1 MSEGLLGDAVA
12 EVAADSK
19 SAEKRRVKLFPWDS
33 VATQLLE
40 PYGESSFET
49 LSLEKLYAATAK
61 GNKGAAYHSHL
72 CAPMDTDPWHVG
84 AGISLTAAALLAAI
98 DKFRSEEMQA
108 LLKPELYAKVREE
121 LVELEPVLKRLNLG
135 RGSQVTRDAGSFR
148 EAKKQKT
155 GHATS
160 EPVVS
165 TPDEMKQ
172 AAFAFHKWL
181 KQPRSAFR
189 SLLFILAGGNTYYT
203 GHVAE
208 TTARAVIEHKP
219 LTQVDFQTAMVER
232 MSKAPQASTTASSTS
247 GLFDL

>member
-1 MSEGLLGDAVA
+1 MSEGLLGDALA

-40 PYGESSFET
+40 PYGESSFDT

-98 DKFRSEEMQA
+98 NKFRSEEMQA

-160 EPVVS
+160 EPVAS

-181 KQPRSAFR
+181 KQPRSFPQPPLHSRWRQHVLHRPRGRNNSSCRDRAQAADPGR
-189 SLLFILAGGNTYYT
+189 LSDSHGRANEQSTAGQHNCLEY
-203 GHVAE
+203 
-208 TTARAVIEHKP
+208 
-219 LTQVDFQTAMVER
+219 F
-232 MSKAPQASTTASSTS
+232 
-247 GLFDL
+247 GLV